1 MNKKETLVKS
11 SLTLQK
17 GFFVDNHYQNFKSME
32 SSARNWKYRCT
43 YQLIPG
49 AISGHHQILHLEN
62 MQVAYSK
69 RDGGIMQEI
78 QMASDSIAIAV
89 IEECVDK
96 ACFYRTKL
104 KTGDII
110 FFDGSVANNLITNN
124 TMQFRVL
131 TIKKSAFDTLLLSK
145 LLRAVNHTIQDK
157 DWLLSTTLKSI
168 WNKFSNEKIEKSDKD
183 FLEAESKIYEVLT
196 KLLNKQTPVD
206 SDLTSGEET
215 ALLIREQVYNHMDG
229 KTTIK
234 SLSKQYSVSEKTL
247 QNSFKSLFGFTPNKF
262 LRYLKLNLVYHDLE
276 SAQLKKTTV
285 LNIATKWG
293 FIHMGHFSNYYTELF
308 GENPSQT
315 LSKSIVLDQYIS
327 ASCVSRLE
335 EL

>member
-1 MNKKETLVKS
+1 MTKKETVIKS
-11 SLTLQK
+11 SLALQR
-17 GFFVDNHYQNFKSME
+17 GFFVDNHYKDFKSME

-43 YQLIPG
+43 YQLIPD
-49 AISGHHQILHLEN
+49 AVSGHHQILHLDN

-78 QMASDSIAIAV
+78 QMAADSIAVAF

-124 TMQFRVL
+124 MMQFRVL
-131 TIKKSAFDTLLLSK
+131 TIKKSALDTTLLSK
-145 LLRAVNHTIQDK
+145 LSRAINHTIHDI

-168 WNKFSNEKIEKSDKD
+168 WNKFSDDKIKKNDND
-183 FLEAESKIYEVLT
+183 FIEAESKIYEVLT
-196 KLLNKQTPVD
+196 KLLSNQTPVE
-206 SDLTSGEET
+206 SKLTKGEEI
-215 ALLIREQVYNHMDG
+215 ALIIREQVYNHMDG

-234 SLSKQYSVSEKTL
+234 SLSAEHNVSGKTL

-262 LRYLKLNLVYHDLE
+262 LRQLKLNLVYHDLQ
-276 SAQLKKTTV
+276 STHLKSVTV
-285 LNIATKWG
+285 LSSATKWG
-293 FIHMGHFSNYYTELF
+293 FTHMGHFSNYYTELF

-315 LSKSIVLDQYIS
+315 LSKSIVVDQYIS
-327 ASCVSRLE
+327 TSCVSRQE